1 MAFLKHL
8 LLSLLLLSGFVF
20 ADDDWSLVR
29 DSNNIK
35 VWTRLEAGHP
45 VRTFKATTVVRSTVT
60 GLVALILDT
69 ANASRWIYR
78 IDHVEVLSRDD
89 EKASFVVRVV
99 TDFPWPLNDRDVVVM
114 GQVMQDE
121 KTGIVNISSHTPA
134 KGQYA
139 DVPGYVRIPDF
150 DGQWQFRPLSGGL
163 VEVTMTGR
171 ADPGG
176 IIPASAVNLIIHE
189 TPYYTL
195 KGLRKVIGDP
205 RYQKA
210 QLQQI
215 REP

>member
-1 MAFLKHL
+1 MALLKYF
-8 LLSLLLLSGFVF
+8 LLSLLLLSGAAA
-20 ADDDWSLVR
+20 ADEDWSLAR

-45 VRTFKATTVVRSTVT
+45 VRSFKAVTVVKSTVT
-60 GLVALILDT
+60 GLVSLILDT
-69 ANASRWIYR
+69 DNASRWIYR
-78 IDHVEVLSRDD
+78 IDRVDVLRRDD
-89 EKASFVVRVV
+89 QKATFVVRVV
-99 TDFPWPLNDRDVVVM
+99 TDFPWPLNDRDVVVL
-114 GQVMQDE
+114 GQIVQDE
-121 KTGIVNISSHTPA
+121 KTGIVTISSHTPP
-134 KGQYA
+134 KGQYPEL
-139 DVPGYVRIPDF
+139 PGYVRIPDF

-195 KGLRKVIGDP
+195 KGLRKVIGDA

-210 QLQQI
+210 QLEQI

>member
-1 MAFLKHL
+1 MALLKYS
-8 LLSLLLLSGFVF
+8 LLSLLLLSGLAV
-20 ADDDWSLVR
+20 ADEDWSLAR

-45 VRTFKATTVVRSTVT
+45 VRTFKATTVVKSTVT

-69 ANASRWIYR
+69 GNASSWIYR
-78 IDHVEVLSRDD
+78 IDRVEVLRRDD

-99 TDFPWPLNDRDVVVM
+99 TDFPWPLNDRDVVVA
-114 GQVMQDE
+114 GQIVQDE
-121 KTGIVNISSHTPA
+121 KTGSVHISSHTPA

-139 DVPGYVRIPDF
+139 EFPGYVRMSDF
-150 DGQWQFRPLSGGL
+150 DGQWLFRPLPGGL
-163 VEVTMTGR
+163 VEVTMIGR

-210 QLQQI
+210 QLEQI